1 MPLNPTI
8 ANYVSNRIRVRVCG
22 LLEME
27 GGLVLVNHTGL
38 YGHDFWLP
46 PGGGLEFGETTAEC
60 LKREFWEEC
69 GLKIEPG
76 HFLFACSVINQPIH
90 AIELFFSVKHVDGT
104 IITGH
109 DPERGSEQIIS
120 QVRII
125 PFKELDGIDRKIL
138 HPMFREITKTKE
150 ILSLKGFFELT

>member
-1 MPLNPTI
+1 MPLNPTV

-22 LLEME
+22 LLETDE
-27 GGLVLVNHTGL
+27 GLLLVNHTGL

-46 PGGGLEFGETTAEC
+46 PGGGLEFGETTEEC

-76 HFLFACSVINQPIH
+76 HFLFACSVINRPIH
-90 AIELFFSVKHVDGT
+90 AIELFFRVKYIDGT

-120 QVRII
+120 EVKII
-125 PFKELDGIDRKIL
+125 PFKELDEIDRKIL
-138 HPMFREITKTKE
+138 HPMFREITKTNE